1 MSMNVSSYSIKNPLV
16 AILLFVLLTIGGI
29 FGFKQ
34 MKVQQFP
41 DIDFPAVVV
50 TVTLPGAAPA
60 QLESDIA
67 KKIENKLTSID
78 GVKHIRS
85 SIQTGAATIVTEF
98 VLEKDIQEAVDDVRS
113 AVGEVRGDLP
123 AAANDPIITKVS
135 TSGFPIV
142 TYSVSAD
149 NMSIEDLSWFVDDTI
164 TKRLSDIPG
173 VGSVSRIG
181 GLQREITVAAD
192 PIALSGLQFSIA
204 QLSNQIAGIQQDSS
218 GGEAE
223 VGKTTQTI
231 RVMGAVERAGELNT
245 LQIAVPT
252 GGTQA
257 LGRMATVTD
266 GAADQSSIAKLDDQ
280 TVVAFNIVR
289 SRGASEVE
297 VMARVDAELAKLQAD
312 VSTIEIEKV
321 SDLVTPISEDYKAS
335 LTMLIEGGILAV
347 IVVFLFLRNIR
358 ATIVAAVALPLSVI
372 PTFLGMYLFDFSLN
386 IISLLALSL
395 VVGVLVDDAIVE
407 VENIMRHL
415 RMGKTPYQAAMEAA
429 DEIGL
434 AVVATT
440 FTLIAVFLP
449 TAFMGGVVGQFFRQ
463 FGWTAAIAIFA
474 SLMVAR
480 LITPM
485 MAAYML
491 RPEKQQVETQGA
503 TMTWYLKVV
512 TWTLH
517 HRSLTMGATL
527 VLFVASLA
535 LVKLLP
541 TAFIP
546 DDDFDQTRVSIEMTP
561 DVELADTERIA
572 ALASARI
579 LQLPEVTNIF
589 TSVGEAQATMDS
601 STSGG
606 GKNKNIASLDIVLV
620 PRADREIKKQVEQK
634 ISAILAEVPSARF
647 SVGLSSGGE
656 SGYNF
661 SLTSTNPQLLEQT
674 VQQIMSEVRALPIA
688 GDVTSDRSLPR
699 QELTVIPD
707 RLAMADFGVTTQDIA
722 TTLRIATVGD
732 YEQRLSKLN
741 LDTRQ
746 IPIVVRLPDIAKQN
760 INQLEGLYVP
770 SSRPDGQGV
779 RVGDVAALEFG
790 VGPAQITRLDRERA
804 ISVTIQPGSGEL
816 GELVT
821 AVKSTPTMQ
830 NLPPSMTIIEQGQAE
845 NMAELFNGFVIAMS
859 VGIICIFGVLILL
872 FGKIL
877 QPFTILMALPLSIGG
892 AFVGLVI
899 TNSSLSMPSMIG
911 FIMLMGIATK
921 NSILL
926 VDYALIAQRL
936 GLPRFEAIID
946 SCRKRARPI
955 IMTTIAM
962 GAGMLP
968 LVFGWGDADPTF
980 RRPMAAAVLGG
991 LVTSTL
997 LSLVVIP
1004 VVYTLMDD
1012 VSGWFTKWLTPQG
1025 KDEPESTNDTI
1036 NDTMT
1041 DEPL

>member
-1 MSMNVSSYSIKNPLV
+1 MSLNVSAYSIKNPLV
-16 AILLFVLLTIGGI
+16 AILLFVLLTLGGI
-29 FGFKQ
+29 YGFMQ

-41 DIDFPAVVV
+41 DIDLPAVVV
-50 TVTLPGAAPA
+50 TVTLPGAAPS
-60 QLESDIA
+60 QLENDIA
-67 KKIENKLTSID
+67 KKVENKLTSIE
-78 GVKHIRS
+78 GVKHIRTTL
-85 SIQTGAATIVTEF
+85 QTGAATMVTEF

-135 TSGFPIV
+135 TSGFPVV
-142 TYSVSAD
+142 TYSVAAE
-149 NMSIEDLSWFVDDTI
+149 NMNVEDLSWFVDDTV

-173 VGSVSRIG
+173 VSTVSRIG

-192 PIALSGLQFSIA
+192 PITLSGLKLSIT
-204 QLSNQIAGIQQDSS
+204 QLSNQITGIQQDSS

-231 RVMGAVERAGELNT
+231 RVLGAVERSSELNN

-257 LGRMATVTD
+257 LGRMAQITN
-266 GAADQSSIAKLDDQ
+266 GAADPSSIAKLDGQ
-280 TVVAFNIVR
+280 TVVAFNITR

-297 VMARVDAELAKLQAD
+297 VMALVDAELAKLSAD
-312 VSTIEIEKV
+312 VGNISIEKV
-321 SDLVTPISEDYKAS
+321 YDRATPVAEDYQAS
-335 LTMLIEGGILAV
+335 LRMLIEGGLLAV
-347 IVVFLFLRNIR
+347 VVVFLFLRNIR
-358 ATIVAAVALPLSVI
+358 ATFVAAVALPLSVI
-372 PTFLGMYLFDFSLN
+372 PTFLGMYLFGFSLN

-395 VVGVLVDDAIVE
+395 VIGVLVDDAIVE
-407 VENIMRHL
+407 VENIIRHL
-415 RMGKTPYQAAMEAA
+415 RMGKTPYEAAMEAA

-449 TAFMGGVVGQFFRQ
+449 TAFMGGIVGQFFRQ
-463 FGWTAAIAIFA
+463 FGWTAALSIFA

-485 MAAYML
+485 MAAYIL
-491 RPEKQQVETQGA
+491 KPEKKHVEKQSA
-503 TMTWYLKVV
+503 LMDWYLKVV
-512 TWTLH
+512 SWTLD
-517 HRSLTMGATL
+517 HRWMTMGATL

-541 TAFIP
+541 TSFIP
-546 DDDFDQTRVSIEMTP
+546 DNDIDQTRVAIELTP
-561 DVELADTERIA
+561 DVALADTERVA
-572 ALASARI
+572 ALASERI
-579 LQLPEVTNIF
+579 LAMPEVTNIF

-601 STSGG
+601 NSSGG
-606 GKNKNIASLDIVLV
+606 KAENIAGLDIVLA
-620 PRADREIKKQVEQK
+620 PRAERGSKQEIERKM
-634 ISAILAEVPSARF
+634 STILAEVPGARF
-647 SVGLSSGGE
+647 TVGLSSGGE
-656 SGYNF
+656 TGYNF
-661 SLTSTNPQLLEQT
+661 SLTSTDPQLLEQT
-674 VQQIMSEVRALPIA
+674 VQQMMSEIRELPSA
-688 GDVTSDRSLPR
+688 GAVTSDRSLPR
-699 QELTVIPD
+699 QELTVTPN
-707 RLAMADFGVTTQDIA
+707 RLAMADKGVTTQDIA
-722 TTLRIATVGD
+722 TTLRVATVGD

-760 INQLEGLYVP
+760 VSQLEGLYVP
-770 SSRPDGQGV
+770 SALPAGQGV
-779 RVGDVAALEFG
+779 RVGEVATLDFG
-790 VGPAQITRLDRERA
+790 TGPAQISRLDRERA
-804 ISVTIQPGSGEL
+804 ISITVQPANGEL
-816 GELVT
+816 GDLVQ
-821 AVKSTPTMQ
+821 AVKSI
-830 NLPPSMTIIEQGQAE
+830 PSMQQLPASITIIDQGQAE
-845 NMAELFNGFVIAMS
+845 NMAELFSGFVIAMS
-859 VGIICIFGVLILL
+859 VGVVCILGVLILL
-872 FGKIL
+872 FGRIL

-926 VDYALIAQRL
+926 VDYALIAQRR
-936 GLPRFEAIID
+936 GLTRFEAIID
-946 SCRKRARPI
+946 ACRKRARPI

-1012 VSGWFTKWLTPQG
+1012 LSGWFSKWLKPQG
-1025 KDEPESTNDTI
+1025 KGHTT
-1036 NDTMT
+1036 T
-1041 DEPL
+1041 DQ

>member
-1 MSMNVSSYSIKNPLV
+1 MSLNVSAYSIKNPLV
-16 AILLFVLLTIGGI
+16 AILLFILLTLGGI
-29 FGFKQ
+29 YGFMK

-41 DIDFPAVVV
+41 DIDLPAVVV
-50 TVTLPGAAPA
+50 TVTLPGAAPS
-60 QLESDIA
+60 QLENDIA
-67 KKIENKLTSID
+67 KKIENKLTSIE
-78 GVKHIRS
+78 GIKHIRTTL
-85 SIQTGAATIVTEF
+85 QTGAATMVTEF

-113 AVGEVRGDLP
+113 VVGEVRGDLP

-135 TSGFPIV
+135 TAGFPVV
-142 TYSVSAD
+142 TYSVAAE
-149 NMSIEDLSWFVDDTI
+149 NMNVEDLSWFVDDTV

-173 VGSVSRIG
+173 VSTVSRIG

-192 PIALSGLQFSIA
+192 PITLSGLKLSIT
-204 QLSNQIAGIQQDSS
+204 QLSNQITGIQQDSS

-231 RVMGAVERAGELNT
+231 RVLGAVERASELND
-245 LQIAVPT
+245 LQVAIPA

-257 LGRMATVTD
+257 LGRMAQITD
-266 GAADQSSIAKLDDQ
+266 GAADPSSIAKLDGQ
-280 TVVAFNIVR
+280 TVVAFNITR

-297 VMARVDAELAKLQAD
+297 VMELVDAELAKLSAD
-312 VSTIEIEKV
+312 VGNITIEKV
-321 SDLVTPISEDYKAS
+321 YDRATPIAEDYQAS
-335 LTMLIEGGILAV
+335 LRMLIEGGLLAV
-347 IVVFLFLRNIR
+347 VVVFLFLRNIR

-372 PTFLGMYLFDFSLN
+372 PTFLGMYLFGFSLN

-395 VVGVLVDDAIVE
+395 VIGVLVDDAIVE
-407 VENIMRHL
+407 VENIIRHL
-415 RMGKTPYQAAMEAA
+415 RMGKTPYEAAMEAA

-449 TAFMGGVVGQFFRQ
+449 TAFMGGIVGQFFRQ
-463 FGWTAAIAIFA
+463 FGWTAALSIFA

-485 MAAYML
+485 MAAYIL
-491 RPEKQQVETQGA
+491 RPEKKHVEKQSALMG
-503 TMTWYLKVV
+503 WYLKIVA
-512 TWTLH
+512 WTLH
-517 HRSLTMGATL
+517 HRWLTMGATL
-527 VLFVASLA
+527 VLFVASLM

-541 TAFIP
+541 TSFIP
-546 DDDFDQTRVSIEMTP
+546 DNDIDQTRVAIELTP
-561 DVELADTERIA
+561 DVALEDTERVA
-572 ALASARI
+572 ALASERI
-579 LQLPEVTNIF
+579 LAMPEVTNIF
-589 TSVGEAQATMDS
+589 TSVGEAQASMDS
-601 STSGG
+601 NSSGG
-606 GKNKNIASLDIVLV
+606 KAENIAGLDIVLA
-620 PRADREIKKQVEQK
+620 PRAERGSKQEIERQ
-634 ISAILAEVPSARF
+634 ISSLLAEVPGARF
-647 SVGLSSGGE
+647 TVGLSSGGE

-661 SLTSTNPQLLEQT
+661 SMTSTNPQLLEQT
-674 VQQIMSEVRALPIA
+674 AQQIMSEIRGLPSA
-688 GDVTSDRSLPR
+688 GSVTSDRSLPR
-699 QELTVIPD
+699 QELTVTPD
-707 RLAMADFGVTTQDIA
+707 RLAMADKGVTTQDIA
-722 TTLRIATVGD
+722 TTLRVATVGD

-746 IPIVVRLPDIAKQN
+746 IPIVIRLPDVAKQN
-760 INQLEGLYVP
+760 VSQLEGLYVP
-770 SSRPDGQGV
+770 SSLPAGQGV
-779 RVGDVAALEFG
+779 RVGEVASLDFG
-790 VGPAQITRLDRERA
+790 TGPAQISRLDRERA
-804 ISVTIQPGSGEL
+804 ISITVQPASGEL
-816 GELVT
+816 GDLVQ
-821 AVKSTPTMQ
+821 AVKSVPAMQ
-830 NLPPSMTIIEQGQAE
+830 QLPPSITIIDQGQAE
-845 NMAELFNGFVIAMS
+845 NMAELFSGFVIAMS
-859 VGIICIFGVLILL
+859 VGVVCILGVLILL
-872 FGKIL
+872 FGRIL

-926 VDYALIAQRL
+926 VDYALIAQRR
-936 GLPRFEAIID
+936 GLARFEAIID
-946 SCRKRARPI
+946 ACRKRARPI

-1012 VSGWFTKWLTPQG
+1012 LSGWFAKWLVPSG
-1025 KDEPESTNDTI
+1025 KEQTT
-1036 NDTMT
+1036 T
-1041 DEPL
+1041 DGKV

>member
-1 MSMNVSSYSIKNPLV
+1 MSLNVSAYSIKNPLV
-16 AILLFVLLTIGGI
+16 AILLFILLTLGGI
-29 FGFKQ
+29 YGFMK

-41 DIDFPAVVV
+41 DIDLPAVVV
-50 TVTLPGAAPA
+50 TVTLPGAAPS
-60 QLESDIA
+60 QLENDIA
-67 KKIENKLTSID
+67 KKIENKLTSIE
-78 GVKHIRS
+78 GVKHIRTTL
-85 SIQTGAATIVTEF
+85 QTGAATMVTEF

-135 TSGFPIV
+135 TAGFPVV
-142 TYSVSAD
+142 TYSVASE
-149 NMSIEDLSWFVDDTI
+149 NMNVEDLSWFVDDTV

-173 VGSVSRIG
+173 VSTVSRIG

-192 PIALSGLQFSIA
+192 PITLSGLKLSIT
-204 QLSNQIAGIQQDSS
+204 QLSNQITGIQQDSS

-231 RVMGAVERAGELNT
+231 RVLGAVERASELND
-245 LQIAVPT
+245 LQVAIPA

-257 LGRMATVTD
+257 LGRMAQITD
-266 GAADQSSIAKLDDQ
+266 GAADPSSIAKLDGQ
-280 TVVAFNIVR
+280 TVVAFNITR

-297 VMARVDAELAKLQAD
+297 VMELVDAELAKLSAD
-312 VSTIEIEKV
+312 VGNITIEKV
-321 SDLVTPISEDYKAS
+321 YDRATPIAEDYQAS
-335 LTMLIEGGILAV
+335 LRMLSEGGLLAV
-347 IVVFLFLRNIR
+347 VVVFLFLRNIR

-372 PTFLGMYLFDFSLN
+372 PTFLGMYLFGFSLN

-395 VVGVLVDDAIVE
+395 VIGVLVDDAIVE
-407 VENIMRHL
+407 VENIIRHL
-415 RMGKTPYQAAMEAA
+415 RMGKTPYEAAMEAA

-449 TAFMGGVVGQFFRQ
+449 TAFMGGIVGQFFRQ
-463 FGWTAAIAIFA
+463 FGWTAALSIFA

-485 MAAYML
+485 MAAYIL
-491 RPEKQQVETQGA
+491 RPEKKHVEKQSALMG
-503 TMTWYLKVV
+503 WYLKIVA
-512 TWTLH
+512 WTLH
-517 HRSLTMGATL
+517 HRWLTMGATL
-527 VLFVASLA
+527 VLFVASLM

-541 TAFIP
+541 TSFIP
-546 DDDFDQTRVSIEMTP
+546 DNDIDQTRVAIELTP
-561 DVELADTERIA
+561 DVALEDTERVA
-572 ALASARI
+572 ALASERI
-579 LQLPEVTNIF
+579 LAMPEVTNIF
-589 TSVGEAQATMDS
+589 TSVGEAQASMDS
-601 STSGG
+601 NSSGG
-606 GKNKNIASLDIVLV
+606 KAENIAGLDIVLA
-620 PRADREIKKQVEQK
+620 PRAERGSKQEIERQ
-634 ISAILAEVPSARF
+634 ISSLLAEVPGARF
-647 SVGLSSGGE
+647 TVGLSSGGE

-661 SLTSTNPQLLEQT
+661 SMTSTNPQLLEQT
-674 VQQIMSEVRALPIA
+674 AQQIMSEIRGLPSA
-688 GDVTSDRSLPR
+688 GSVTSDRSLPR
-699 QELTVIPD
+699 QELTVTPD
-707 RLAMADFGVTTQDIA
+707 RLAMADKGVTTQDIA
-722 TTLRIATVGD
+722 TTLRVATVGD

-746 IPIVVRLPDIAKQN
+746 IPIVIRLPDVAKQN
-760 INQLEGLYVP
+760 VSQLEGLYVP
-770 SSRPDGQGV
+770 SSLPAGQGV
-779 RVGDVAALEFG
+779 RVGEVASLDFG
-790 VGPAQITRLDRERA
+790 TGPAQISRLDRERA
-804 ISVTIQPGSGEL
+804 ISITVQPASGEL
-816 GELVT
+816 GDLVQ
-821 AVKSTPTMQ
+821 AVKSVPAMQ
-830 NLPPSMTIIEQGQAE
+830 QLPPSITIIDQGQAE
-845 NMAELFNGFVIAMS
+845 NMAELFSGFVIAMS
-859 VGIICIFGVLILL
+859 VGVVCILGVLILL
-872 FGKIL
+872 FGRIL

-926 VDYALIAQRL
+926 VDYALIAQRR
-936 GLPRFEAIID
+936 GLARFEAIID
-946 SCRKRARPI
+946 ACRKRARPI

-1012 VSGWFTKWLTPQG
+1012 LSGWFAKWLVPSG
-1025 KDEPESTNDTI
+1025 KEQTT
-1036 NDTMT
+1036 T
-1041 DEPL
+1041 DSKV

>member
-1 MSMNVSSYSIKNPLV
+1 MNLNVSSYSIKNPLV
-16 AILLFVLLTIGGI
+16 AILLFVLLTLGGI
-29 FGFKQ
+29 YGFMK

-41 DIDFPAVVV
+41 DIDLPAVVV
-50 TVTLPGAAPA
+50 TVTLPGAAPS
-60 QLESDIA
+60 QLENDIA
-67 KKIENKLTSID
+67 KKIENKLTSIE

-85 SIQTGAATIVTEF
+85 TLQTGAATMVTEF

-135 TSGFPIV
+135 TAGFPVV
-142 TYSVSAD
+142 TYSVAAE
-149 NMSIEDLSWFVDDTI
+149 NMNVEDLSWFVDDTV

-173 VGSVSRIG
+173 VSTVGRIG

-192 PIALSGLQFSIA
+192 PIALSGLKFSIA
-204 QLSNQIAGIQQDSS
+204 QLSEQITGIQQDSS

-231 RVMGAVERAGELNT
+231 RVLGAVERASELND
-245 LQIAVPT
+245 LQVAVPT

-257 LGRMATVTD
+257 LGRMAQITD
-266 GAADQSSIAKLDDQ
+266 DAADPSSIAKLDGQ
-280 TVVAFNIVR
+280 TVVAFNITR

-297 VMARVDAELAKLQAD
+297 VMKLVDAELAKLTAD
-312 VSTIEIEKV
+312 VGNINIEKV
-321 SDLVTPISEDYKAS
+321 YDRATPIAEDYQSS
-335 LTMLIEGGILAV
+335 LRMLIEGGILAV

-358 ATIVAAVALPLSVI
+358 ATFVAAVALPLSVI
-372 PTFLGMYLFDFSLN
+372 PTFLGMYLFGFSLN

-395 VVGVLVDDAIVE
+395 VIGVLVDDAIVE
-407 VENIMRHL
+407 VENIIRHL
-415 RMGKTPYQAAMEAA
+415 RMGKTPYEAAMEAA

-449 TAFMGGVVGQFFRQ
+449 TAFMGGIVGQFFRQ
-463 FGWTAAIAIFA
+463 FGWTAALSIFA

-485 MAAYML
+485 MAAYIL
-491 RPEKQQVETQGA
+491 RPEKKHVEKQSA
-503 TMTWYLKVV
+503 LMDWYLKVV
-512 TWTLH
+512 SWTLH
-517 HRSLTMGATL
+517 YRWITMGATL
-527 VLFVASLA
+527 LLFVASLA

-541 TAFIP
+541 TSFIP
-546 DDDFDQTRVSIEMTP
+546 DNDIDQTRVEIELTP
-561 DVELADTERIA
+561 DVALEDTERVA
-572 ALASARI
+572 ALASERI
-579 LQLPEVTNIF
+579 LAMPEVTHIF
-589 TSVGEAQATMDS
+589 TSVGEAQESMGPS
-601 STSGG
+601 SGSGS
-606 GKNKNIASLDIVLV
+606 GKTENIAGLDVVLA
-620 PRADREIKKQVEQK
+620 PRAERGSKQEIERK
-634 ISAILAEVPSARF
+634 ISNMLAEVPGARF
-647 SVGLSSGGE
+647 TVGLSSGGE
-656 SGYNF
+656 TGYNF
-661 SLTSTNPQLLEQT
+661 SMTSTNPQLLEQT
-674 VQQIMSEVRALPIA
+674 AQKIMSEIRALPSA
-688 GDVTSDRSLPR
+688 GSVTSDRSLPR
-699 QELTVIPD
+699 QELTVTPD
-707 RLAMADFGVTTQDIA
+707 RLAMADKGVTTQDIA
-722 TTLRIATVGD
+722 TTLRVATVGD

-746 IPIVVRLPDIAKQN
+746 IPIVIRLPDIAKQN
-760 INQLEGLYVP
+760 VSQLEGLYVP
-770 SSRPDGQGV
+770 SALPAGQGV
-779 RVGDVAALEFG
+779 RVGEVATLNFG
-790 VGPAQITRLDRERA
+790 TGPAQISRLDRERA
-804 ISVTIQPGSGEL
+804 ISITVQPANGEL
-816 GELVT
+816 GDLVQ
-821 AVKSTPTMQ
+821 AVKAV
-830 NLPPSMTIIEQGQAE
+830 PSMQKLPASITIIDQGQAE
-845 NMAELFNGFVIAMS
+845 NMAELFSGFVIAMS
-859 VGIICIFGVLILL
+859 IGVVCILGVLILL
-872 FGKIL
+872 FGRIL

-926 VDYALIAQRL
+926 VDYALIAQRR
-936 GLPRFEAIID
+936 GLARFDAIID

-1012 VSGWFTKWLTPQG
+1012 VSGWFAKWLIPSG
-1025 KDEPESTNDTI
+1025 KEQSASDK
-1036 NDTMT
+1036 
-1041 DEPL
+1041 

>member
-1 MSMNVSSYSIKNPLV
+1 MSLNVSAYSIKNPLV
-16 AILLFVLLTIGGI
+16 AILLFVLLTLGGI
-29 FGFKQ
+29 YGFMK

-41 DIDFPAVVV
+41 DIDLPAVVV
-50 TVTLPGAAPA
+50 TVTLPGAAPS
-60 QLESDIA
+60 QLENDIA
-67 KKIENKLTSID
+67 KKIENKLTSIE
-78 GVKHIRS
+78 GVSHIRTTL
-85 SIQTGAATIVTEF
+85 QTGAATIATEF
-98 VLEKDIQEAVDDVRS
+98 TLEKDIQEAVDDVRS

-135 TSGFPIV
+135 TAGFPVV
-142 TYSVSAD
+142 TYSVAAE
-149 NMSIEDLSWFVDDTI
+149 NMSVEDLSWFVDDTV

-173 VGSVSRIG
+173 VSTVSRVG

-192 PIALSGLQFSIA
+192 PIALSGLKFSIS
-204 QLSNQIAGIQQDSS
+204 QLSQQIAGIQQDSS

-223 VGKTTQTI
+223 VGNTTQTI
-231 RVMGAVERAGELNT
+231 RVLGAVERANELND
-245 LQIAVPT
+245 LQVAVPT

-257 LGRMATVTD
+257 LGRMAKITD
-266 GAADQSSIAKLDDQ
+266 GAADPSSIAKLDGQ
-280 TVVAFNIVR
+280 TVVAFNITR
-289 SRGASEVE
+289 SRGASEVD
-297 VMARVDAELAKLQAD
+297 VMELVDEELAKLTAD
-312 VSTIEIEKV
+312 VGNISIEKV
-321 SDLVTPISEDYKAS
+321 YDRATPIAEDYEAS
-335 LTMLIEGGILAV
+335 LRMLIEGGLLAV
-347 IVVFLFLRNIR
+347 VVVFLFLRNIR

-372 PTFLGMYLFDFSLN
+372 PTFLGMYLFGFSLN

-395 VVGVLVDDAIVE
+395 VIGVLVDDAIVE
-407 VENIMRHL
+407 VENIIRHL
-415 RMGKTPYQAAMEAA
+415 RMGKTPYEAAMEAA

-449 TAFMGGVVGQFFRQ
+449 TAFMGGIVGQFFRQ
-463 FGWTAAIAIFA
+463 FGWTAALSIFA

-485 MAAYML
+485 MAAYIL
-491 RPEKQQVETQGA
+491 RPEKKHVEKQSS
-503 TMTWYLKVV
+503 MMKYYLKIVS
-512 TWTLH
+512 WTLH
-517 HRSLTMGATL
+517 HRWLTMGATL

-541 TAFIP
+541 TSFIP
-546 DDDFDQTRVSIEMTP
+546 DNDIDQTRVAIELTP
-561 DVELADTERIA
+561 DVSLADTERVA

-579 LQLPEVTNIF
+579 LAMPEVTNIF
-589 TSVGEAQATMDS
+589 TSVGEAQASMGASDG
-601 STSGG
+601 GG
-606 GKNKNIASLDIVLV
+606 GKAENIAGLDIVLA
-620 PRADREIKKQVEQK
+620 PRAERGTKQEIERK
-634 ISAILAEVPSARF
+634 ISKLMTEVPGARF
-647 SVGLSSGGE
+647 TVGLSSGGE

-674 VQQIMSEVRALPIA
+674 AQKIMSEIRGLPSA
-688 GDVTSDRSLPR
+688 GAVTSDRSLPR
-699 QELTVIPD
+699 QELTVTPD
-707 RLAMADFGVTTQDIA
+707 RLAMADKGVTTQDIA
-722 TTLRIATVGD
+722 TTLRVATVGD
-732 YEQRLSKLN
+732 YEQQLSKLN

-746 IPIVVRLPDIAKQN
+746 VPIVVRLPDAAKQN
-760 INQLEGLYVP
+760 VSQLEGLYVP
-770 SSRPDGQGV
+770 STMPAGQGV
-779 RVGDVAALEFG
+779 RVGEVATLDFG
-790 VGPAQITRLDRERA
+790 TGPAQISRLDRERA
-804 ISVTIQPGSGEL
+804 ISITVQPASGEL
-816 GELVT
+816 GDLVQ
-821 AVKSTPTMQ
+821 AVKAVPTMQ
-830 NLPPSMTIIEQGQAE
+830 QLPPSITIIDQGQAE
-845 NMAELFNGFVIAMS
+845 NMADLFSGFIIAMS
-859 VGIICIFGVLILL
+859 VGVVCILGVLILL
-872 FGKIL
+872 FGRLL

-926 VDYALIAQRL
+926 VDYALIAQRR
-936 GLPRFEAIID
+936 GLARFEAIVD
-946 SCRKRARPI
+946 ACRKRARPI

-1012 VSGWFTKWLTPQG
+1012 LSGWFAKWLAPHG
-1025 KDEPESTNDTI
+1025 KPSD
-1036 NDTMT
+1036 
-1041 DEPL
+1041 L

>member
-1 MSMNVSSYSIKNPLV
+1 MSLNVSAYSIRNPLV
-16 AILLFVLLTIGGI
+16 AILLFVLLTLGGI
-29 FGFKQ
+29 YGFMQ

-41 DIDFPAVVV
+41 DIDLPAVVV
-50 TVTLPGAAPA
+50 TVTLPGAAPS
-60 QLESDIA
+60 QLENDIA
-67 KKIENKLTSID
+67 KKVENKLTSIE
-78 GVKHIRS
+78 GVKHIRTTL
-85 SIQTGAATIVTEF
+85 QTGVATIATEF

-135 TSGFPIV
+135 TSGFPVV
-142 TYSVSAD
+142 TYSVASE
-149 NMSIEDLSWFVDDTI
+149 NMNVEDLSWFVDDTI

-173 VGSVSRIG
+173 VSTVSRIG

-192 PIALSGLQFSIA
+192 PITLSGLKLSIT
-204 QLSNQIAGIQQDSS
+204 QLSNQITGIQQDSS

-231 RVMGAVERAGELNT
+231 RVLGAVERASDLNN
-245 LQIAVPT
+245 LQVAVPT

-257 LGRMATVTD
+257 LGRMAQITD
-266 GAADQSSIAKLDDQ
+266 GAADPSSIAKLDGE
-280 TVVAFNIVR
+280 TVVAFNITR

-297 VMARVDAELAKLQAD
+297 VMELVDAELAKLSAD
-312 VSTIEIEKV
+312 VGNIDIEKV
-321 SDLVTPISEDYKAS
+321 YDRATPIAEDYQAS
-335 LTMLIEGGILAV
+335 LRMLIEGGLLAV
-347 IVVFLFLRNIR
+347 VVVFLFLRNIR
-358 ATIVAAVALPLSVI
+358 ATFVAAVALPLSVI
-372 PTFLGMYLFDFSLN
+372 PTFLGMYLFGFSLN

-395 VVGVLVDDAIVE
+395 VIGVLVDDAIVE
-407 VENIMRHL
+407 VENIIRHL
-415 RMGKTPYQAAMEAA
+415 RMGKTPYEAAMEAA

-449 TAFMGGVVGQFFRQ
+449 TAFMGGIVGQFFRQ
-463 FGWTAAIAIFA
+463 FGWTAALSIFA

-485 MAAYML
+485 MAAYIL
-491 RPEKQQVETQGA
+491 RPEKKHVEKQSA
-503 TMTWYLKVV
+503 LMDWYLKVV
-512 TWTLH
+512 SWTLY
-517 HRSLTMGATL
+517 HRWITMGATL
-527 VLFVASLA
+527 ILFVASLA

-541 TAFIP
+541 TSFIP
-546 DDDFDQTRVSIEMTP
+546 DNDIDQTRVEIELTP
-561 DVELADTERIA
+561 DVALEDTERVA
-572 ALASARI
+572 AMASERI
-579 LQLPEVTNIF
+579 LAMPEVTNIF
-589 TSVGEAQATMDS
+589 TSVGEAQAAMEAS
-601 STSGG
+601 SGG
-606 GKNKNIASLDIVLV
+606 KAENIAGLDIVLA
-620 PRADREIKKQVEQK
+620 PRAERGSKQEIERQ
-634 ISAILAEVPSARF
+634 ISSMLAEVPGARF

-656 SGYNF
+656 TGYNF
-661 SLTSTNPQLLEQT
+661 SLTSTDPRLLEQT
-674 VQQIMSEVRALPIA
+674 AQQMMAEIRALPSA
-688 GDVTSDRSLPR
+688 GAVTSDRSLPR
-699 QELTVIPD
+699 QELTVTPN
-707 RLAMADFGVTTQDIA
+707 RLAMADKGVTTQDIA
-722 TTLRIATVGD
+722 TTLRVATVGD

-760 INQLEGLYVP
+760 VSQLEGLYVP
-770 SSRPDGQGV
+770 SALPAGQGV
-779 RVGDVAALEFG
+779 RVGEVASLDFG
-790 VGPAQITRLDRERA
+790 TGPAQISRLDRERA
-804 ISVTIQPGSGEL
+804 ISITVQPANGEL
-816 GELVT
+816 GDLVQ
-821 AVKSTPTMQ
+821 AVKSI
-830 NLPPSMTIIEQGQAE
+830 PSMQQMPASITIIDQGQAE
-845 NMAELFNGFVIAMS
+845 NMAELFSGFVIAMS
-859 VGIICIFGVLILL
+859 VGVVCILGVLILL
-872 FGKIL
+872 FGRIL

-926 VDYALIAQRL
+926 VDYALIAQRR
-936 GLPRFEAIID
+936 GLARFDAIID

-1012 VSGWFTKWLTPQG
+1012 LSGWFGKWLIPHG
-1025 KDEPESTNDTI
+1025 KDKESTVI
-1036 NDTMT
+1036 
-1041 DEPL
+1041 EK

>member
-1 MSMNVSSYSIKNPLV
+1 MSLNVSAYSIKNPLV
-16 AILLFVLLTIGGI
+16 AILLFILLTLGGI
-29 FGFKQ
+29 YGFMK

-41 DIDFPAVVV
+41 DIDLPAVVV
-50 TVTLPGAAPA
+50 TVTLPGAAPS
-60 QLESDIA
+60 QLENDIA
-67 KKIENKLTSID
+67 KKIENKLTSIE
-78 GVKHIRS
+78 GIKHIRTTL
-85 SIQTGAATIVTEF
+85 QTGAATMVTEF

-135 TSGFPIV
+135 TAGFPVV
-142 TYSVSAD
+142 TYSVASE
-149 NMSIEDLSWFVDDTI
+149 NMNVEDLSWFVDDTV

-173 VGSVSRIG
+173 VSTVSRIG

-192 PIALSGLQFSIA
+192 PITLSGLKLSIT
-204 QLSNQIAGIQQDSS
+204 QLSNQITGIQQDSS

-231 RVMGAVERAGELNT
+231 RVLGAVERASELND
-245 LQIAVPT
+245 LQVAIPA

-257 LGRMATVTD
+257 LGRMAQITD
-266 GAADQSSIAKLDDQ
+266 GAADPSSIAKLDGQ
-280 TVVAFNIVR
+280 TVVAFNITR

-297 VMARVDAELAKLQAD
+297 VMELVDAELAKLSAD
-312 VSTIEIEKV
+312 VGNITIEKV
-321 SDLVTPISEDYKAS
+321 YDRATPIAEDYQAS
-335 LTMLIEGGILAV
+335 LRMLIEGGLLAV
-347 IVVFLFLRNIR
+347 VVVFLFLRNIR

-372 PTFLGMYLFDFSLN
+372 PTFLGMYLFGFSLN

-395 VVGVLVDDAIVE
+395 VIGVLVDDAIVE
-407 VENIMRHL
+407 VENIIRHL
-415 RMGKTPYQAAMEAA
+415 RMGKTPYEAAMEAA

-449 TAFMGGVVGQFFRQ
+449 TAFMGGIVGQFFRQ
-463 FGWTAAIAIFA
+463 FGWTAALSIFA

-485 MAAYML
+485 MAAYIL
-491 RPEKQQVETQGA
+491 RPEKKHVEKQSALMG
-503 TMTWYLKVV
+503 WYLKIVA
-512 TWTLH
+512 WTLH
-517 HRSLTMGATL
+517 HRWLTMGATL
-527 VLFVASLA
+527 VLFVASLM

-541 TAFIP
+541 TSFIP
-546 DDDFDQTRVSIEMTP
+546 DNDIDQTRVEIELTP
-561 DVELADTERIA
+561 DVALEDTERVA
-572 ALASARI
+572 ALASERI
-579 LQLPEVTNIF
+579 LAMPEVTNIF
-589 TSVGEAQATMDS
+589 TSVGEAQASMDS
-601 STSGG
+601 NSSGG
-606 GKNKNIASLDIVLV
+606 KAENIAGLDIVLA
-620 PRADREIKKQVEQK
+620 PRAERSSKQEIERQ
-634 ISAILAEVPSARF
+634 ISSLLAEVPGARF
-647 SVGLSSGGE
+647 TVGLSSGGE

-661 SLTSTNPQLLEQT
+661 SMTSTNPQLLEQT
-674 VQQIMSEVRALPIA
+674 AQQIMSEIRGLPSA
-688 GDVTSDRSLPR
+688 GSVTSDRSLPR
-699 QELTVIPD
+699 QELTVTPD
-707 RLAMADFGVTTQDIA
+707 RLAMADKGVTTQDIA
-722 TTLRIATVGD
+722 TTLRVATVGD

-746 IPIVVRLPDIAKQN
+746 IPIVIRLPDVAKQN
-760 INQLEGLYVP
+760 VSQLEGLYVP
-770 SSRPDGQGV
+770 SSLPAGQGV
-779 RVGDVAALEFG
+779 RVGEVASLDFG
-790 VGPAQITRLDRERA
+790 TGPAQISRLDRERA
-804 ISVTIQPGSGEL
+804 ISITVQPASGEL
-816 GELVT
+816 GDLVQ
-821 AVKSTPTMQ
+821 AVKSVPAMQ
-830 NLPPSMTIIEQGQAE
+830 QLPPSITIIDQGQAE
-845 NMAELFNGFVIAMS
+845 NMAELFSGFVIAMS
-859 VGIICIFGVLILL
+859 VGVVCILGVLILL
-872 FGKIL
+872 FGRIL

-926 VDYALIAQRL
+926 VDYALIAQRR
-936 GLPRFEAIID
+936 GLARFEAIID
-946 SCRKRARPI
+946 ACRKRARPI

-1012 VSGWFTKWLTPQG
+1012 LSGWFAKWLVPSG
-1025 KDEPESTNDTI
+1025 KEQTTTNGKV
-1036 NDTMT
+1036 
-1041 DEPL
+1041 

>member
-1 MSMNVSSYSIKNPLV
+1 MSLNVSAYSIKNPLV
-16 AILLFVLLTIGGI
+16 AILLFVLLTLGGI
-29 FGFKQ
+29 YGFMQ

-41 DIDFPAVVV
+41 DIDLPAVVV
-50 TVTLPGAAPA
+50 TVTLPGAAPT
-60 QLESDIA
+60 QLENDIA
-67 KKIENKLTSID
+67 KKIENKLTSIE
-78 GVKHIRS
+78 GVKHIRTTL
-85 SIQTGAATIVTEF
+85 QTGAATMVTEF

-135 TSGFPIV
+135 TAGFPVV
-142 TYSVSAD
+142 TYSVASE
-149 NMSIEDLSWFVDDTI
+149 NMNVEDLSWFVDDTV

-173 VGSVSRIG
+173 VSAVGRVG

-192 PIALSGLQFSIA
+192 PIALSGLKFSITR
-204 QLSNQIAGIQQDSS
+204 LSDQIAGIQQDSS

-231 RVMGAVERAGELNT
+231 RVLGAVERASELND
-245 LQIAVPT
+245 LQVTVPT

-257 LGRMATVTD
+257 LGRMAQITD
-266 GAADQSSIAKLDDQ
+266 GAADPSSIAKLNEQ
-280 TVVAFNIVR
+280 TVVAFNITR
-289 SRGASEVE
+289 SRGASEVD
-297 VMARVDAELAKLQAD
+297 VMELVDAELAKLTAD
-312 VSTIEIEKV
+312 TGNINIEKV
-321 SDLVTPISEDYKAS
+321 YDRATPIAEDYQAS
-335 LTMLIEGGILAV
+335 LRMLIEGGLLAV
-347 IVVFLFLRNIR
+347 VVVFLFLRNIR

-395 VVGVLVDDAIVE
+395 VIGVLVDDAIVE
-407 VENIMRHL
+407 VENIIRHL
-415 RMGKTPYQAAMEAA
+415 RMGKTPYEAAMEAA

-463 FGWTAAIAIFA
+463 FGWTAALSIFA

-485 MAAYML
+485 MAAYIL
-491 RPEKQQVETQGA
+491 RPEKKHVEKQSA
-503 TMTWYLKVV
+503 LMDWYLKIV
-512 TWTLH
+512 TWTL
-517 HRSLTMGATL
+517 RYRWLTMGATL
-527 VLFVASLA
+527 VLFVASLT

-541 TAFIP
+541 TSFIP
-546 DDDFDQTRVSIEMTP
+546 DNDIDQTRVAIELTP
-561 DVELADTERIA
+561 DVALEDTERVA
-572 ALASARI
+572 ALASERI
-579 LQLPEVTNIF
+579 LAMPEVTNIF
-589 TSVGEAQATMDS
+589 TSVGETQATMDS
-601 STSGG
+601 NSSGS
-606 GKNKNIASLDIVLV
+606 GKAENIAGLDIVLA
-620 PRADREIKKQVEQK
+620 PRAERGSKQEIERQ
-634 ISAILAEVPSARF
+634 ISNLLAEVPGARF
-647 SVGLSSGGE
+647 TVGLSSGGE

-661 SLTSTNPQLLEQT
+661 SMTSTNPQLLEQT
-674 VQQIMSEVRALPIA
+674 AQQIMSEIRALPSA
-688 GDVTSDRSLPR
+688 GSVTSDRSLPR
-699 QELTVIPD
+699 QELTVTPD
-707 RLAMADFGVTTQDIA
+707 RLAMADKGVTTQDIA
-722 TTLRIATVGD
+722 TTLRVATVGD

-746 IPIVVRLPDIAKQN
+746 IPVVIRLPDVAKQN
-760 INQLEGLYVP
+760 VSQLEGLYVP
-770 SSRPDGQGV
+770 SSLPAGQGV
-779 RVGDVAALEFG
+779 RVGEVASLDFG
-790 VGPAQITRLDRERA
+790 TGPAQIKRLDRERA
-804 ISVTIQPGSGEL
+804 ISITVQPANGEL
-816 GELVT
+816 GDLVQ
-821 AVKSTPTMQ
+821 AVKAIPAMQ
-830 NLPPSMTIIEQGQAE
+830 TLPPSITMIDQGQAE
-845 NMAELFNGFVIAMS
+845 NMAELFSGFVIAMS
-859 VGIICIFGVLILL
+859 VGVVCILGVLILL
-872 FGKIL
+872 FGRVL

-926 VDYALIAQRL
+926 VDYALIAQRR
-936 GLPRFEAIID
+936 GLARFEAIID
-946 SCRKRARPI
+946 ACRKRARPI

-1012 VSGWFTKWLTPQG
+1012 LSGWFAKWLTPSG
-1025 KDEPESTNDTI
+1025 KEGAAAEK
-1036 NDTMT
+1036 
-1041 DEPL
+1041 

>member
-1 MSMNVSSYSIKNPLV
+1 MSLNVSAYSIRNPLV
-16 AILLFVLLTIGGI
+16 AILLFVLLTLGGI
-29 FGFKQ
+29 YGFMQ

-41 DIDFPAVVV
+41 DIDLPAVVV
-50 TVTLPGAAPA
+50 TVTLPGAAPS
-60 QLESDIA
+60 QLENDIA
-67 KKIENKLTSID
+67 KKIENKLTSIE
-78 GVKHIRS
+78 GVKHIRTS
-85 SIQTGAATIVTEF
+85 LQTGVATIATEF

-135 TSGFPIV
+135 TSGFPVV
-142 TYSVSAD
+142 TYSVASE
-149 NMSIEDLSWFVDDTI
+149 NMNVEDLSWFVDDTV

-173 VGSVSRIG
+173 VSTVSRIG

-192 PIALSGLQFSIA
+192 PIALSGLKYPIA
-204 QLSNQIAGIQQDSS
+204 QLSNQITGIQQDSS

-231 RVMGAVERAGELNT
+231 RVLGAVERASDLNN
-245 LQIAVPT
+245 LQVAVPT

-257 LGRMATVTD
+257 LGRMAQITD
-266 GAADQSSIAKLDDQ
+266 GAADPSSIAKLDGQ
-280 TVVAFNIVR
+280 TVVAFNITR

-297 VMARVDAELAKLQAD
+297 VMELVDAELAKLSAD
-312 VSTIEIEKV
+312 VGNIDIEKV
-321 SDLVTPISEDYKAS
+321 YDRATPIAEDYQAS
-335 LTMLIEGGILAV
+335 LRMLIEGGLLAV
-347 IVVFLFLRNIR
+347 VVVFLFLRNIR
-358 ATIVAAVALPLSVI
+358 ATFVAAVALPLSVI
-372 PTFLGMYLFDFSLN
+372 PTFLGMYLFGFSLN

-395 VVGVLVDDAIVE
+395 VIGVLVDDAIVE
-407 VENIMRHL
+407 VENIIRHL
-415 RMGKTPYQAAMEAA
+415 RMGKTPYEAAMEAA

-449 TAFMGGVVGQFFRQ
+449 TAFMGGIVGQFFRQ
-463 FGWTAAIAIFA
+463 FGWTAALSIFA

-485 MAAYML
+485 MAAYIL
-491 RPEKQQVETQGA
+491 RPEKKHVEKQSA
-503 TMTWYLKVV
+503 LMDWYLKVV
-512 TWTLH
+512 SWTLH
-517 HRSLTMGATL
+517 HRWITMAATL
-527 VLFVASLA
+527 LLFVASLA

-541 TAFIP
+541 TSFIP
-546 DDDFDQTRVSIEMTP
+546 DNDIDQTRVEIELTP
-561 DVELADTERIA
+561 DVALEDTERVA
-572 ALASARI
+572 ALASERI
-579 LQLPEVTNIF
+579 LAMPEVTHIF
-589 TSVGEAQATMDS
+589 TSVGEAQAAMEAG
-601 STSGG
+601 SGG
-606 GKNKNIASLDIVLV
+606 KAENIAGLDIVLA
-620 PRADREIKKQVEQK
+620 PRAERASKQEIERQ
-634 ISAILAEVPSARF
+634 ISSMLSEVPGARF
-647 SVGLSSGGE
+647 TVGLSSGGE
-656 SGYNF
+656 TGYNF
-661 SLTSTNPQLLEQT
+661 SLTSTDPRLLEQT
-674 VQQIMSEVRALPIA
+674 AQQMMAEIRALPSA
-688 GDVTSDRSLPR
+688 GAVTSDRSLPR
-699 QELTVIPD
+699 QELTVTPD
-707 RLAMADFGVTTQDIA
+707 RLAMADKGVTTQDIA
-722 TTLRIATVGD
+722 TTLRVATVGD

-760 INQLEGLYVP
+760 VSQLEGLYVP
-770 SSRPDGQGV
+770 SALPAGQGV
-779 RVGDVAALEFG
+779 RVGEVASLDFG
-790 VGPAQITRLDRERA
+790 TGPAQISRLDRERA
-804 ISVTIQPGSGEL
+804 ISITVQPANGEL
-816 GELVT
+816 GDLVQ
-821 AVKSTPTMQ
+821 AVKSI
-830 NLPPSMTIIEQGQAE
+830 PSMQQLPASITIIDQGQAE
-845 NMAELFNGFVIAMS
+845 NMAELFSGFVIAMS
-859 VGIICIFGVLILL
+859 VGVVCILGVLILL
-872 FGKIL
+872 FGRIL

-926 VDYALIAQRL
+926 VDYALIAQRR
-936 GLPRFEAIID
+936 GLARFDAIID

-962 GAGMLP
+962 GAGMMP

-1012 VSGWFTKWLTPQG
+1012 LSGWFGKWLIPHG
-1025 KDEPESTNDTI
+1025 KDKESVVI
-1036 NDTMT
+1036 
-1041 DEPL
+1041 EK

>member
-1 MSMNVSSYSIKNPLV
+1 MNLNVSAYSIRNPLV
-16 AILLFVLLTIGGI
+16 AILLFVLLTLGGVY
-29 FGFKQ
+29 GFMQ

-41 DIDFPAVVV
+41 DIDLPAVVV
-50 TVTLPGAAPA
+50 TVTLPGAAPS
-60 QLESDIA
+60 QLENDIA
-67 KKIENKLTSID
+67 KKIENRITSIE
-78 GVKHIRS
+78 GIKHIRTTL
-85 SIQTGAATIVTEF
+85 QTGAATIASEF

-135 TSGFPIV
+135 TAGFPVI
-142 TYSVSAD
+142 TYSVAAD
-149 NMSIEDLSWFVDDTI
+149 NMSVEDLSWFVDDTI

-173 VGSVSRIG
+173 VSEVGRIG
-181 GLQREITVAAD
+181 GLEREITVAAD
-192 PIALSGLQFSIA
+192 PIALSGLQFSIV
-204 QLSNQIAGIQQDSS
+204 QLSQQLAGIQQDSS

-223 VGKTTQTI
+223 VGNTTQTI
-231 RVMGAVERAGELNT
+231 RVLGAVERADALND
-245 LQIAVPT
+245 LQITVPT
-252 GGTQA
+252 TGTTQA
-257 LGRMATVTD
+257 LGRLSQITD
-266 GAADQSSIAKLDDQ
+266 GAADPTSIAKLDGQ
-280 TVVAFNIVR
+280 TVVAFDITR

-297 VMARVDAELAKLQAD
+297 VMERVDAELAKLNAEMSNIS
-312 VSTIEIEKV
+312 VEKV
-321 SDLVTPISEDYKAS
+321 YDRATPVAEDYKAS
-335 LTMLIEGGILAV
+335 IKMLIEGGILAV
-347 IVVFLFLRNIR
+347 LVVFLFLKNVR

-372 PTFLGMYLFDFSLN
+372 PTFLAMYLFDFSLN

-395 VVGVLVDDAIVE
+395 VIGVLVDDAIVE
-407 VENIMRHL
+407 VENIIRHL
-415 RMGKTPYQAAMEAA
+415 RMGKTPYEAAMEAA

-463 FGWTAAIAIFA
+463 FGWTAALAIFA

-485 MAAYML
+485 MAAYVL
-491 RPEKQQVETQGA
+491 RPEKQRVEKQSK
-503 TMTWYLKVV
+503 TMDWYLKVV
-512 TWTLH
+512 SWTLH
-517 HRSLTMGATL
+517 HRWLTMGATL
-527 VLFVASLA
+527 VLFVASLM

-546 DDDFDQTRVSIEMTP
+546 DNDIDQTRVAIELTP
-561 DVELADTERIA
+561 DVALEDTERVA
-572 ALASARI
+572 AMASERI
-579 LQLPEVTNIF
+579 LALPGVTNIF
-589 TSVGEAQATMDS
+589 TSVGAAQSAMEANSVGGNQAE
-601 STSGG
+601 
-606 GKNKNIASLDIVLV
+606 NIASLDVVLA
-620 PRADREIKKQVEQK
+620 PRAERASKQDIERK
-634 ISAILAEVPSARF
+634 ISQLLAEVPSARF
-647 SVGLSSGGE
+647 TVGLSSGGE
-656 SGYNF
+656 TGYNF
-661 SLTSTNPQLLEQT
+661 SLTSTNPQVLEQT
-674 VQQIMSEVRALPIA
+674 AQQIMADIRKLPMA

-699 QELTVIPD
+699 QELTVTPD
-707 RLAMADFGVTTQDIA
+707 RLAMADLGVTTQDIA

-732 YEQRLSKLN
+732 YEQQLSKLN

-746 IPIVVRLPDIAKQN
+746 IPIVVRLPDVAKESV
-760 INQLEGLYVP
+760 NQLEGLYVP
-770 SSRPDGQGV
+770 SNNASGQGV
-779 RVGDVAALEFG
+779 RVSEVASLDFG
-790 VGPAQITRLDRERA
+790 TGPAQIKRLDRERA
-804 ISVTIQPGSGEL
+804 ISITVQPANGEL
-816 GELVT
+816 GELVQ
-821 AVKSTPTMQ
+821 AVKNTPTMQ
-830 NLPPSMTIIEQGQAE
+830 NIPTSITIIDQGQAE
-845 NMAELFNGFVIAMS
+845 NMAELFSGFVIAMS

-872 FGKIL
+872 FGKLL

-926 VDYALIAQRL
+926 VDYAIIAQNR
-936 GLPRFEAIID
+936 GLARFDAMID

-1012 VSGWFTKWLTPQG
+1012 VSNWFSKWLVPHGRDKQQ
-1025 KDEPESTNDTI
+1025 DQVAD
-1036 NDTMT
+1036 
-1041 DEPL
+1041 

>member
-1 MSMNVSSYSIKNPLV
+1 MSLNVSAYSIRNPLV
-16 AILLFVLLTIGGI
+16 AILLFVLLTLGGI
-29 FGFKQ
+29 YGFMQ

-41 DIDFPAVVV
+41 DIDLPAVVV
-50 TVTLPGAAPA
+50 TVTLPGAAPS
-60 QLESDIA
+60 QLENDIA
-67 KKIENKLTSID
+67 KKIENKLTSIE
-78 GVKHIRS
+78 GVKHIRTS
-85 SIQTGAATIVTEF
+85 LQTGVATIATEF

-135 TSGFPIV
+135 TSGFPVV
-142 TYSVSAD
+142 TYSVASE
-149 NMSIEDLSWFVDDTI
+149 NMNVEDLSWFVDDTV

-173 VGSVSRIG
+173 VSTVSRIG

-192 PIALSGLQFSIA
+192 PIALSGLKYPIA
-204 QLSNQIAGIQQDSS
+204 QLSNQITGIQQDSS

-231 RVMGAVERAGELNT
+231 RVLGAVERASDLNN
-245 LQIAVPT
+245 LQVAVPT

-257 LGRMATVTD
+257 LGRMAQITD
-266 GAADQSSIAKLDDQ
+266 GAADPSSIAKLDGE
-280 TVVAFNIVR
+280 TVVAFNITR

-297 VMARVDAELAKLQAD
+297 VMELVDAELAKLSAD
-312 VSTIEIEKV
+312 VGNIDIEKV
-321 SDLVTPISEDYKAS
+321 YDRATPIAEDYQAS
-335 LTMLIEGGILAV
+335 LRMLIEGGLLAV
-347 IVVFLFLRNIR
+347 VVVFLFLRNIR
-358 ATIVAAVALPLSVI
+358 ATFVAAVALPLSVI
-372 PTFLGMYLFDFSLN
+372 PTFLGMYLFGFSLN

-395 VVGVLVDDAIVE
+395 VIGVLVDDAIVE
-407 VENIMRHL
+407 VENIIRHL
-415 RMGKTPYQAAMEAA
+415 RMGKTPYEAAMEAA

-449 TAFMGGVVGQFFRQ
+449 TAFMGGIVGQFFRQ
-463 FGWTAAIAIFA
+463 FGWTAALSIFA

-485 MAAYML
+485 MAAYIL
-491 RPEKQQVETQGA
+491 RPEKKHIEKQSA
-503 TMTWYLKVV
+503 LMDWYLKVV
-512 TWTLH
+512 SWTLH
-517 HRSLTMGATL
+517 HRWITMGATL
-527 VLFVASLA
+527 ILFVASLA

-541 TAFIP
+541 TSFIP
-546 DDDFDQTRVSIEMTP
+546 DNDIDQTRVEIELTP
-561 DVELADTERIA
+561 DVALEDTERVA
-572 ALASARI
+572 AMASERI
-579 LQLPEVTNIF
+579 LAMPEVTHIF
-589 TSVGEAQATMDS
+589 TSVGEAQAAMEAS
-601 STSGG
+601 SGG
-606 GKNKNIASLDIVLV
+606 KAENIAGLDIVLA
-620 PRADREIKKQVEQK
+620 PRAERSSKQEIERQ
-634 ISAILAEVPSARF
+634 ISSMLSEVPGARF
-647 SVGLSSGGE
+647 TVGLSSGGE
-656 SGYNF
+656 TGYNF
-661 SLTSTNPQLLEQT
+661 SLTSTDPRLLEQT
-674 VQQIMSEVRALPIA
+674 AQQMMAEIRALPSA
-688 GDVTSDRSLPR
+688 GAVTSDRSLPR
-699 QELTVIPD
+699 QELTVTPN
-707 RLAMADFGVTTQDIA
+707 RLAMADKGVTTQDIA
-722 TTLRIATVGD
+722 TTLRVATVGD

-760 INQLEGLYVP
+760 ISQLEGLYVP
-770 SSRPDGQGV
+770 SALPAGQGV
-779 RVGDVAALEFG
+779 RVGEVASLDFG
-790 VGPAQITRLDRERA
+790 TGPAQISRLDRERA
-804 ISVTIQPGSGEL
+804 ISITVQPANGEL
-816 GELVT
+816 GDLVQ
-821 AVKSTPTMQ
+821 AVKGISSMQ
-830 NLPPSMTIIEQGQAE
+830 QLPASITIIDQGQAE
-845 NMAELFNGFVIAMS
+845 NMAELFSGFVIAMS
-859 VGIICIFGVLILL
+859 VGVVCILGVLILL
-872 FGKIL
+872 FGRIL

-926 VDYALIAQRL
+926 VDYALIAQRR
-936 GLPRFEAIID
+936 GLARFDAIID

-962 GAGMLP
+962 GAGMMP

-1012 VSGWFTKWLTPQG
+1012 LSGWFGKWLIPHG
-1025 KDEPESTNDTI
+1025 KDKESVVV
-1036 NDTMT
+1036 
-1041 DEPL
+1041 EE

>member
-1 MSMNVSSYSIKNPLV
+1 MSLNVSAYSIRNPLV
-16 AILLFVLLTIGGI
+16 AILLFVLLTLGGI
-29 FGFKQ
+29 YGFMQ

-41 DIDFPAVVV
+41 DIDLPAVVV
-50 TVTLPGAAPA
+50 TVTLPGAAPT
-60 QLESDIA
+60 QLENDIA
-67 KKIENKLTSID
+67 KKVENKLTSIE
-78 GVKHIRS
+78 GVKHIRTTL
-85 SIQTGAATIVTEF
+85 QTGAATMVTEF

-135 TSGFPIV
+135 TAGFPVV
-142 TYSVSAD
+142 TYSVAAE
-149 NMSIEDLSWFVDDTI
+149 NMNVADLSWFVDDTV

-173 VGSVSRIG
+173 VSTVSRIG

-192 PIALSGLQFSIA
+192 PIALSGLKFPIS
-204 QLSNQIAGIQQDSS
+204 QLSQQIAGIQQDSS

-231 RVMGAVERAGELNT
+231 RVLGAVERASDLND
-245 LQIAVPT
+245 LQVAVPT

-257 LGRMATVTD
+257 LGRMAQITD
-266 GAADQSSIAKLDDQ
+266 GAADPSSIAKLDEQ
-280 TVVAFNIVR
+280 TVVAFNITR

-297 VMARVDAELAKLQAD
+297 VMERVDAELAKLAAD
-312 VSTIEIEKV
+312 TGNISIEKV
-321 SDLVTPISEDYKAS
+321 YDRATPIAEDYQAS
-335 LTMLIEGGILAV
+335 LRMLIEGGLLAV
-347 IVVFLFLRNIR
+347 VVVFLFLRNIR

-372 PTFLGMYLFDFSLN
+372 PTFLGMYLFGFSLN

-395 VVGVLVDDAIVE
+395 VIGVLVDDAIVE
-407 VENIMRHL
+407 VENIIRHL
-415 RMGKTPYQAAMEAA
+415 RMGKTPYEAAMEAA

-449 TAFMGGVVGQFFRQ
+449 TAFMGGIVGQFFRQ
-463 FGWTAAIAIFA
+463 FGWTAALSIFA

-485 MAAYML
+485 MAAYVL
-491 RPEKQQVETQGA
+491 RPEKNRVEKQSA
-503 TMTWYLKVV
+503 LMDWYLKIVS
-512 TWTLH
+512 WTL
-517 HRSLTMGATL
+517 RQRWITIGATL
-527 VLFVASLA
+527 VLFVASLM

-541 TAFIP
+541 TSFIP
-546 DDDFDQTRVSIEMTP
+546 DNDIDQTRVEIELTP
-561 DVELADTERIA
+561 DVALEDTERVA
-572 ALASARI
+572 AMASERI
-579 LQLPEVTNIF
+579 LAMPEVTNIF
-589 TSVGEAQATMDS
+589 TSVGEAQAAMEPS
-601 STSGG
+601 SGG
-606 GKNKNIASLDIVLV
+606 KAENIAGLDIVLA
-620 PRADREIKKQVEQK
+620 PRAERISKQEIERK
-634 ISAILAEVPSARF
+634 ISHLLAEVPGARF
-647 SVGLSSGGE
+647 TVGLSSGGE
-656 SGYNF
+656 TGYNF
-661 SLTSTNPQLLEQT
+661 SLTSTNPEVLEQT
-674 VQQIMSEVRALPIA
+674 AQQIMTEIRALPSA
-688 GDVTSDRSLPR
+688 GAVTSDRSLPR
-699 QELTVIPD
+699 QELTVMPD
-707 RLAMADFGVTTQDIA
+707 RLAMADKGVTTQDIA
-722 TTLRIATVGD
+722 TTLRVATVGD

-746 IPIVVRLPDIAKQN
+746 IPIVVRLPDVAKQN
-760 INQLEGLYVP
+760 VSQLEGLYVP
-770 SSRPDGQGV
+770 SALPAGQGV
-779 RVGDVAALEFG
+779 RVGEVADLNFG
-790 VGPAQITRLDRERA
+790 TGPAQINRLDRERA
-804 ISVTIQPGSGEL
+804 ISITVQPSDGEL
-816 GELVT
+816 GDLVQ
-821 AVKSTPTMQ
+821 AVKSVPAMQ
-830 NLPPSMTIIEQGQAE
+830 TLPPSITIIDQGQAE
-845 NMAELFNGFVIAMS
+845 NMAELFSGFVIAMS
-859 VGIICIFGVLILL
+859 VGVVCILGVLILL
-872 FGKIL
+872 FGRIL

-926 VDYALIAQRL
+926 VDYALIAQRR
-936 GLPRFEAIID
+936 GLARFDAIID
-946 SCRKRARPI
+946 ACRKRARPI

-1012 VSGWFTKWLTPQG
+1012 LSGWFAKWLTPSG
-1025 KDEPESTNDTI
+1025 KPQSSTDNHT
-1036 NDTMT
+1036 
-1041 DEPL
+1041 

>member
-1 MSMNVSSYSIKNPLV
+1 MSLNVSAYSIRNPLV
-16 AILLFVLLTIGGI
+16 AILLFVLLTLGGI
-29 FGFKQ
+29 YGFMQ

-41 DIDFPAVVV
+41 DIDLPAVVV
-50 TVTLPGAAPA
+50 TVTLPGAAPT
-60 QLESDIA
+60 QLENDIA
-67 KKIENKLTSID
+67 KKVENKLTSIE
-78 GVKHIRS
+78 GVKHIRTTL
-85 SIQTGAATIVTEF
+85 QTGAATMVTEF

-135 TSGFPIV
+135 TAGFPVV
-142 TYSVSAD
+142 TYSVAAE
-149 NMSIEDLSWFVDDTI
+149 NMNVADLSWFVDDTV
-164 TKRLSDIPG
+164 TKQLSDIPG
-173 VGSVSRIG
+173 VSTVSRIG

-192 PIALSGLQFSIA
+192 PIALSGLKFPIS
-204 QLSNQIAGIQQDSS
+204 QLSQQIAGIQQDSS

-231 RVMGAVERAGELNT
+231 RVLGAVERANELNDV
-245 LQIAVPT
+245 QVAVPT

-257 LGRMATVTD
+257 LGRMAQITD
-266 GAADQSSIAKLDDQ
+266 GDDDPSSIAKLDGK
-280 TVVAFNIVR
+280 TVVAFNITR
-289 SRGASEVE
+289 SRGASEVD
-297 VMARVDAELAKLQAD
+297 VMALVDDELAKLTAD
-312 VSTIEIEKV
+312 TGNISIEKV
-321 SDLVTPISEDYKAS
+321 YDRATPIAEDYEAS
-335 LTMLIEGGILAV
+335 LRMLIEGGILAV
-347 IVVFLFLRNIR
+347 VVVFLFLRNIR

-372 PTFLGMYLFDFSLN
+372 PTFLGMYLFGFSLN

-395 VVGVLVDDAIVE
+395 VIGVLVDDAIVE
-407 VENIMRHL
+407 VENIIRHL
-415 RMGKTPYQAAMEAA
+415 RMGKTPYEAAMEAA

-449 TAFMGGVVGQFFRQ
+449 TAFMGGIVGQFFRQ
-463 FGWTAAIAIFA
+463 FGWTAALSIFA

-485 MAAYML
+485 MAAYVL
-491 RPEKQQVETQGA
+491 RPEKNRVEKQSA
-503 TMTWYLKVV
+503 LMDWYLKIVS
-512 TWTLH
+512 WTLR
-517 HRSLTMGATL
+517 HRWLTMGVTL
-527 VLFVASLA
+527 VLFVASLG

-541 TAFIP
+541 TSFIP
-546 DDDFDQTRVSIEMTP
+546 DNDIDQTRVAIELTP
-561 DVELADTERIA
+561 DVTLADTERVA

-579 LQLPEVTNIF
+579 LAMPEVTNIF
-589 TSVGEAQATMDS
+589 TSVGEAQASMGASDG
-601 STSGG
+601 GG
-606 GKNKNIASLDIVLV
+606 GKAENIAGLDIVLA
-620 PRADREIKKQVEQK
+620 PRAERGTKQEIERK
-634 ISAILAEVPSARF
+634 ISQLMTEVPGARF
-647 SVGLSSGGE
+647 TVGLSSGGE

-674 VQQIMSEVRALPIA
+674 AQKIMTEIRGLPSA
-688 GDVTSDRSLPR
+688 GAVTSDRSLPR
-699 QELTVIPD
+699 QELTVTPD
-707 RLAMADFGVTTQDIA
+707 RLAMADKGVTTQDIA
-722 TTLRIATVGD
+722 TTLRVATVGD

-746 IPIVVRLPDIAKQN
+746 IPIVVRLPDVAKQN
-760 INQLEGLYVP
+760 VSQLEGLYVP
-770 SSRPDGQGV
+770 STMPAGQGV
-779 RVGDVAALEFG
+779 RVGEVAALDFG
-790 VGPAQITRLDRERA
+790 TGPAQISRLDRERA
-804 ISVTIQPGSGEL
+804 ISITVQPADGEL
-816 GELVT
+816 GDLVQ
-821 AVKSTPTMQ
+821 AVKSVPTMQ
-830 NLPPSMTIIEQGQAE
+830 QLPPSITIIDQGQAE
-845 NMAELFNGFVIAMS
+845 NMAELFSGFIIAMS
-859 VGIICIFGVLILL
+859 VGVVCILGVLILL
-872 FGKIL
+872 FGRLL

-926 VDYALIAQRL
+926 VDYALIAQRR
-936 GLPRFEAIID
+936 GLARFEAIMD
-946 SCRKRARPI
+946 ACRKRARPI

-1012 VSGWFTKWLTPQG
+1012 VSGWFAKWLVPHG
-1025 KDEPESTNDTI
+1025 KKRSPHI
-1036 NDTMT
+1036 
-1041 DEPL
+1041 

>member
-1 MSMNVSSYSIKNPLV
+1 MSLNVSAYSIKNPLV
-16 AILLFVLLTIGGI
+16 AILLFILLTLGGI
-29 FGFKQ
+29 YGFMK

-41 DIDFPAVVV
+41 DIDLPAVVV
-50 TVTLPGAAPA
+50 TVTLPGAAPS
-60 QLESDIA
+60 QLENDIA
-67 KKIENKLTSID
+67 KKIENKLTSIE
-78 GVKHIRS
+78 GIKHIRTTL
-85 SIQTGAATIVTEF
+85 QTGAATMVTEF
-98 VLEKDIQEAVDDVRS
+98 VLEKNIQEAVDDVRS

-135 TSGFPIV
+135 TAGFPVV
-142 TYSVSAD
+142 TYSVASE
-149 NMSIEDLSWFVDDTI
+149 NMNVEDLSWFVDDTV

-173 VGSVSRIG
+173 VSTVSRIG

-192 PIALSGLQFSIA
+192 PITLSGLKLSIT
-204 QLSNQIAGIQQDSS
+204 QLSNQITGIQQDSS

-231 RVMGAVERAGELNT
+231 RVLGAVERASELND
-245 LQIAVPT
+245 LQVAIPA

-257 LGRMATVTD
+257 LGRMAKITD
-266 GAADQSSIAKLDDQ
+266 GAADPSSIAKLDGQ
-280 TVVAFNIVR
+280 TVVAFNITR

-297 VMARVDAELAKLQAD
+297 VMELVDAELAKLSAD
-312 VSTIEIEKV
+312 VGNITIEKV
-321 SDLVTPISEDYKAS
+321 YDRATPIAEDYQAS
-335 LTMLIEGGILAV
+335 LRMLIEGGLLAV
-347 IVVFLFLRNIR
+347 VVVFLFLRNIR

-372 PTFLGMYLFDFSLN
+372 PTFLGMYLFGFSLN

-395 VVGVLVDDAIVE
+395 VIGVLVDDAIVE
-407 VENIMRHL
+407 VENIIRHL
-415 RMGKTPYQAAMEAA
+415 RMGKTPYEAAMEAA

-449 TAFMGGVVGQFFRQ
+449 TAFMGGIVGQFFRQ
-463 FGWTAAIAIFA
+463 FGWTAALSIFA

-485 MAAYML
+485 MAAYIL
-491 RPEKQQVETQGA
+491 RPEKKHVEKQSALMG
-503 TMTWYLKVV
+503 WYLKIVA
-512 TWTLH
+512 WTLH
-517 HRSLTMGATL
+517 HRWLTMGATL
-527 VLFVASLA
+527 VLFVASLM

-541 TAFIP
+541 TSFIP
-546 DDDFDQTRVSIEMTP
+546 DNDIDQTRVAIELTP
-561 DVELADTERIA
+561 DVALEDTERVA
-572 ALASARI
+572 ALASERI
-579 LQLPEVTNIF
+579 LAMSEVTNIF
-589 TSVGEAQATMDS
+589 TSVGEAQASMDS
-601 STSGG
+601 NSSGG
-606 GKNKNIASLDIVLV
+606 KAENIAGLDIVLA
-620 PRADREIKKQVEQK
+620 PRAERGSKQEIERQ
-634 ISAILAEVPSARF
+634 ISSLLAEVPGARF
-647 SVGLSSGGE
+647 TVGLSSGGE

-661 SLTSTNPQLLEQT
+661 SMTSTNPQLLEQT
-674 VQQIMSEVRALPIA
+674 AQQIMSEIRGLPSA
-688 GDVTSDRSLPR
+688 GSVTSDRSLPR
-699 QELTVIPD
+699 QELTVTPD
-707 RLAMADFGVTTQDIA
+707 RLAMADKGVTTQDIA
-722 TTLRIATVGD
+722 TTLRVATVGD

-746 IPIVVRLPDIAKQN
+746 IPIVIRLPDVAKQN
-760 INQLEGLYVP
+760 VSQLEGLYVP
-770 SSRPDGQGV
+770 SSLPAGQGV
-779 RVGDVAALEFG
+779 RVGEVASLDFG
-790 VGPAQITRLDRERA
+790 TGPAQISRLDRERA
-804 ISVTIQPGSGEL
+804 ISITVQPASGEL
-816 GELVT
+816 GDLVQ
-821 AVKSTPTMQ
+821 AVKSVPAMQ
-830 NLPPSMTIIEQGQAE
+830 QLPPSITIIDQGQAE
-845 NMAELFNGFVIAMS
+845 NMAELFSGFVIAMS
-859 VGIICIFGVLILL
+859 VGVVCILGVLILL
-872 FGKIL
+872 FGRIL

-926 VDYALIAQRL
+926 VDYALIAQRR
-936 GLPRFEAIID
+936 GLARFEAIID
-946 SCRKRARPI
+946 ACRKRARPI

-1012 VSGWFTKWLTPQG
+1012 LSGWFAKWLVPSG
-1025 KDEPESTNDTI
+1025 KEQTT
-1036 NDTMT
+1036 T
-1041 DEPL
+1041 DSKV

>member
-1 MSMNVSSYSIKNPLV
+1 MNINVSAYSIRNPLV
-16 AILLFVLLTIGGI
+16 AILLFVLLTLGGV
-29 FGFKQ
+29 FGFRQ

-41 DIDFPAVVV
+41 DIDLPAVVV

-60 QLESDIA
+60 QLENDVA
-67 KKIENKLTSID
+67 KKIENRLTSIN
-78 GVKHIRS
+78 GIKHIRS
-85 SIQTGAATIVTEF
+85 TLQTGAATIVTEF
-98 VLEKDIQEAVDDVRS
+98 VLDKDIQEAVDDVRS

-135 TSGFPIV
+135 TSGFPVV

-149 NMSIEDLSWFVDDTI
+149 NMSVEDLSWFVDDTI
-164 TKRLSDIPG
+164 TKRLSDIQG

-181 GLQREITVAAD
+181 GLERQITIAAD
-192 PIALSGLQFSIA
+192 PITLSGLQFSIA
-204 QLSNQIAGIQQDSS
+204 QLSQQVASIQQDSS

-223 VGKTTQTI
+223 VGNTTQTI
-231 RVMGAVERAGELNT
+231 RVLGAVERARELND

-257 LGRMATVTD
+257 LGRMAQVTD
-266 GAADQSSIAKLDDQ
+266 GAADPNSIAKLNEQ
-280 TVVAFNIVR
+280 TVVAFNITR

-297 VMARVDAELAKLQAD
+297 VTKRVDAALEELSVD
-312 VSTIEIEKV
+312 MSNISVEKV
-321 SDLVTPISEDYKAS
+321 YDRATPVAEDYEAS
-335 LTMLIEGGILAV
+335 IKMLIEGGILAV

-358 ATIVAAVALPLSVI
+358 ATIVTAVALPLSII

-434 AVVATT
+434 AVIATT

-449 TAFMGGVVGQFFRQ
+449 TAFMGGIVGQFFRQ
-463 FGWTAAIAIFA
+463 FGWTAALAIFA
-474 SLMVAR
+474 SLLVAR

-485 MAAYML
+485 MAAYIL
-491 RPEKQQVETQGA
+491 RPEKHYVEKQGA
-503 TMTWYLKVV
+503 LMTWYLKVV
-512 TWTLH
+512 SWTLH
-517 HRSLTMGATL
+517 HRWLTMGATL
-527 VLFVASLA
+527 ILFVASLS

-546 DDDFDQTRVSIEMTP
+546 DNDIDQTRVAIELTP
-561 DVELADTERIA
+561 DVELADTERVT
-572 ALASARI
+572 ALASERI
-579 LQLPEVTNIF
+579 LALPDVINIF
-589 TSVGEAQATMDS
+589 SAVGQAQTSTGPNAS
-601 STSGG
+601 SGG
-606 GKNKNIASLDIVLV
+606 GTAKNTASLDIVLA
-620 PRADREIKKQVEQK
+620 PRAERSSKQDIERK
-634 ISAILAEVPSARF
+634 ISAILAGVPSARF
-647 SVGLSSGGE
+647 TVGLSSGGE
-656 SGYNF
+656 TGYNF
-661 SLTSTNPQLLEQT
+661 SLTSTSPDTLEQT
-674 VQQIMSEVRALPIA
+674 AQQIMADIRALPMA

-699 QELTVIPD
+699 QELTVTPD
-707 RLAMADFGVTTQDIA
+707 RLAMADKGVTTQDIA

-746 IPIVVRLPDIAKQN
+746 IPIVVRLPDVAKQSV
-760 INQLEGLYVP
+760 NQLEGLYVP
-770 SSRPDGQGV
+770 SARPAGQGV
-779 RVGDVAALEFG
+779 RVGEVATLEFG
-790 VGPAQITRLDRERA
+790 TGPARISRLDRERS
-804 ISVTIQPGSGEL
+804 ISITVQPANGEL
-816 GELVT
+816 GELVQ
-821 AVKSTPTMQ
+821 AVENSPTMQ
-830 NLPPSMTIIEQGQAE
+830 NLPASITVINQGQAE
-845 NMAELFNGFVIAMS
+845 NMSELFSGFVIAMS
-859 VGIICIFGVLILL
+859 VGVICILGVLILL
-872 FGKIL
+872 FGRLL

-892 AFVGLVI
+892 AFAGLVI

-926 VDYALIAQRL
+926 VDYALIAQRR
-936 GLPRFEAIID
+936 GMERFEAIVD

-968 LVFGWGDADPTF
+968 LVFGWGDVDPTF

-1012 VSGWFTKWLTPQG
+1012 VSSWFAKWLIPHG
-1025 KDEPESTNDTI
+1025 KDH
-1036 NDTMT
+1036 
-1041 DEPL
+1041 DEDRPVADELQNLD

>member
-1 MSMNVSSYSIKNPLV
+1 MSLNVSAYSIRNPLV
-16 AILLFVLLTIGGI
+16 AILLFVLLTLGGI
-29 FGFKQ
+29 YGFMQ

-41 DIDFPAVVV
+41 DIDLPAVVV
-50 TVTLPGAAPA
+50 TVTLPGAAPS
-60 QLESDIA
+60 QLENDIA
-67 KKIENKLTSID
+67 KKIENKLTSIE
-78 GVKHIRS
+78 GVKHIRTTL
-85 SIQTGAATIVTEF
+85 QTGAATMVTEF

-135 TSGFPIV
+135 TAGFPVV
-142 TYSVSAD
+142 TYSVASD
-149 NMSIEDLSWFVDDTI
+149 NMNVEDLSWFVDDTV

-173 VGSVSRIG
+173 VSTVSRIG

-192 PIALSGLQFSIA
+192 PIALSGLKYPIA
-204 QLSNQIAGIQQDSS
+204 QLSEQITGIQQDSS

-231 RVMGAVERAGELNT
+231 RVLGAVERASDLNN
-245 LQIAVPT
+245 LQVAVPT

-257 LGRMATVTD
+257 LGRMAQITD
-266 GAADQSSIAKLDDQ
+266 GAADPSSIAKLDGQ
-280 TVVAFNIVR
+280 TVVAFNITR

-297 VMARVDAELAKLQAD
+297 VMELVDAELAKLSAD
-312 VSTIEIEKV
+312 VGNIDIEKV
-321 SDLVTPISEDYKAS
+321 YDRATPIAEDYQAS
-335 LTMLIEGGILAV
+335 LRMLIEGGLLAV
-347 IVVFLFLRNIR
+347 VVVFLFLRNVR
-358 ATIVAAVALPLSVI
+358 ATFVAAVALPLSVI
-372 PTFLGMYLFDFSLN
+372 PTFLGMYLFGFSLN

-395 VVGVLVDDAIVE
+395 VIGVLVDDAIVE
-407 VENIMRHL
+407 VENIIRHL
-415 RMGKTPYQAAMEAA
+415 RMGKTPYEAAMEAA

-449 TAFMGGVVGQFFRQ
+449 TAFMGGIVGQFFRQ
-463 FGWTAAIAIFA
+463 FGWTAALSIFA

-485 MAAYML
+485 MAAYIL
-491 RPEKQQVETQGA
+491 RPEKKHVEKQSA
-503 TMTWYLKVV
+503 LMDWYLKVV
-512 TWTLH
+512 SWTLH
-517 HRSLTMGATL
+517 HRWITMGATL
-527 VLFVASLA
+527 ILFVASLA

-541 TAFIP
+541 TSFIP
-546 DDDFDQTRVSIEMTP
+546 DNDIDQTRVEIELTP
-561 DVELADTERIA
+561 DVALEDTERVA
-572 ALASARI
+572 AMASERI
-579 LQLPEVTNIF
+579 LAMPEVSHIF
-589 TSVGEAQATMDS
+589 TSVGEAQAAMEAS
-601 STSGG
+601 SGG
-606 GKNKNIASLDIVLV
+606 KAENIAGLDIVLA
-620 PRADREIKKQVEQK
+620 PRAERASKQEIERQ
-634 ISAILAEVPSARF
+634 ISSMLSEVPGARF
-647 SVGLSSGGE
+647 TVGLSSGGE
-656 SGYNF
+656 TGYNF
-661 SLTSTNPQLLEQT
+661 SLTSTDPQLLEQT
-674 VQQIMSEVRALPIA
+674 AQQIMAEIRSLPSA
-688 GDVTSDRSLPR
+688 GAVTSDRSLPR
-699 QELTVIPD
+699 QELTVTPD
-707 RLAMADFGVTTQDIA
+707 RLAMADKGVTTQDIA
-722 TTLRIATVGD
+722 TTLRVATVGD

-760 INQLEGLYVP
+760 VSQLEGLYVP
-770 SSRPDGQGV
+770 SALPPGQGV
-779 RVGDVAALEFG
+779 RVGEVASLNFG
-790 VGPAQITRLDRERA
+790 TGPAQISRLDRERA
-804 ISVTIQPGSGEL
+804 ISITVQPANGEL
-816 GELVT
+816 GDLVQ
-821 AVKSTPTMQ
+821 AVKAI
-830 NLPPSMTIIEQGQAE
+830 PSMQQLPASITIIDQGQAE
-845 NMAELFNGFVIAMS
+845 NMAELFSGFVIAMS
-859 VGIICIFGVLILL
+859 VGVVCILGVLILL
-872 FGKIL
+872 FGRIL

-899 TNSSLSMPSMIG
+899 TKSSLSMPSMIG

-926 VDYALIAQRL
+926 VDYALIAQRR
-936 GLPRFEAIID
+936 GLARFDAIID

-1012 VSGWFTKWLTPQG
+1012 LSGWFGKWLIPHG
-1025 KDEPESTNDTI
+1025 KEKESVVI
-1036 NDTMT
+1036 
-1041 DEPL
+1041 EK

>member
-1 MSMNVSSYSIKNPLV
+1 MSLNVSAYSIRNPLV
-16 AILLFVLLTIGGI
+16 AILLFVLLTLGGI
-29 FGFKQ
+29 YGFMK

-41 DIDFPAVVV
+41 DIDLPAVVV
-50 TVTLPGAAPA
+50 TVTLPGAAPS
-60 QLESDIA
+60 QLENDIA
-67 KKIENKLTSID
+67 KKVENKLTSIE
-78 GVKHIRS
+78 GVKHIRTTL
-85 SIQTGAATIVTEF
+85 QTGAATMVTEF

-135 TSGFPIV
+135 TSGFPVV
-142 TYSVSAD
+142 TYSVASE
-149 NMSIEDLSWFVDDTI
+149 NMNVEDLSWFVDDTV

-173 VGSVSRIG
+173 VSTVSRIG

-192 PIALSGLQFSIA
+192 PITLSGLKLSIT
-204 QLSNQIAGIQQDSS
+204 QLSNQITGIQQDSS

-231 RVMGAVERAGELNT
+231 RVLGAVERASELNN

-252 GGTQA
+252 AGTQA
-257 LGRMATVTD
+257 LGRMADITD
-266 GAADQSSIAKLDDQ
+266 GAADPSSIAKLDGQ
-280 TVVAFNIVR
+280 TVVAFNITR

-297 VMARVDAELAKLQAD
+297 VMKLVDAELAKLSAD
-312 VSTIEIEKV
+312 IGNINIEKV
-321 SDLVTPISEDYKAS
+321 YDRATPIAEDYQAS
-335 LTMLIEGGILAV
+335 LRMLIEGGILAV
-347 IVVFLFLRNIR
+347 IVVFLFLRNLR
-358 ATIVAAVALPLSVI
+358 ATFVAAVALPLSVI
-372 PTFLGMYLFDFSLN
+372 PTFLGMYLFGFSLN

-395 VVGVLVDDAIVE
+395 VIGVLVDDAIVE
-407 VENIMRHL
+407 VENIIRHL
-415 RMGKTPYQAAMEAA
+415 RMGKTPYEAAMEAA

-449 TAFMGGVVGQFFRQ
+449 TAFMGGIVGQFFRQ
-463 FGWTAAIAIFA
+463 FGWTAALSIFA

-485 MAAYML
+485 MAAYIL
-491 RPEKQQVETQGA
+491 RPEKQHVEKQSA
-503 TMTWYLKVV
+503 LMDWYLKVV
-512 TWTLH
+512 SWTLH
-517 HRSLTMGATL
+517 HRWITMAATL

-541 TAFIP
+541 TSFIP
-546 DDDFDQTRVSIEMTP
+546 DNDIDQTRVEIELTP
-561 DVELADTERIA
+561 DVALEDTERVA
-572 ALASARI
+572 ALASERI
-579 LQLPEVTNIF
+579 LAMPEVAHIF
-589 TSVGEAQATMDS
+589 TSVGEAQESMGPSAG
-601 STSGG
+601 SGS
-606 GKNKNIASLDIVLV
+606 GKSENIAGLDVVLT
-620 PRADREIKKQVEQK
+620 PRAERGSKQEIERK
-634 ISAILAEVPSARF
+634 ISSILSEVPGARF
-647 SVGLSSGGE
+647 TVGLSSGGE
-656 SGYNF
+656 TGYNF
-661 SLTSTNPQLLEQT
+661 SLTSTDPKLLEQT
-674 VQQIMSEVRALPIA
+674 VQQMMSEIRLLPTA
-688 GDVTSDRSLPR
+688 GSVTSDRSLPR
-699 QELTVIPD
+699 QELTVTPD
-707 RLAMADFGVTTQDIA
+707 RLAMADKGVTTQDIA
-722 TTLRIATVGD
+722 TTLRVATVGD

-760 INQLEGLYVP
+760 VSQLEGLYVP
-770 SSRPDGQGV
+770 SALPAGQGV
-779 RVGDVAALEFG
+779 RVGEVATLDFG
-790 VGPAQITRLDRERA
+790 TGPAQISRLDRERA
-804 ISVTIQPGSGEL
+804 ISITVQPANGEL
-816 GELVT
+816 GDLVQ
-821 AVKSTPTMQ
+821 AVK
-830 NLPPSMTIIEQGQAE
+830 NIPSMQTLPASITIIDQGQAE
-845 NMAELFNGFVIAMS
+845 NMAELFSGFVIAMS
-859 VGIICIFGVLILL
+859 VGVVCILGVLILL
-872 FGKIL
+872 FGRIL

-926 VDYALIAQRL
+926 VDYALIAQRR
-936 GLPRFEAIID
+936 GLARFDAIID

-997 LSLVVIP
+997 LSLVAIP

-1012 VSGWFTKWLTPQG
+1012 LSGWFSKWLIPHG
-1025 KDEPESTNDTI
+1025 KESSTADK
-1036 NDTMT
+1036 
-1041 DEPL
+1041 